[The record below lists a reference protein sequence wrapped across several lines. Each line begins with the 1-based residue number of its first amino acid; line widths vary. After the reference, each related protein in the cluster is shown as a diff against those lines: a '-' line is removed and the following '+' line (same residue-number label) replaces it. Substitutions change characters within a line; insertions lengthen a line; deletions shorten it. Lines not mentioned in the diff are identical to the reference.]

1 VWEKVVLLASAI
13 PIALI
18 VNVLRISTTA
28 LCFHFFG
35 TDELRMPLGFK
46 LPHDWAGYLMMPVAL
61 VVVWAE
67 LRLLSWLVV
76 ETEEEPE
83 TAAFGRTQ
91 AVSAGKYRAIKTPPK
106 PGQGP
111 TPEDRSG
118 GGEVKT
124 AS

>member
-1 VWEKVVLLASAI
+1 
-13 PIALI
+13 
-18 VNVLRISTTA
+18 
-28 LCFHFFG
+28 
-35 TDELRMPLGFK
+35 
-46 LPHDWAGYLMMPVAL
+46 L
-61 VVVWAE
+61 VVVWVE

-91 AVSAGKYRAIKTPPK
+91 AVSAGQYRAIKTPPQ
-106 PGQGP
+106 PGPGP
-111 TPEDRSG
+111 APEERGG